1 MSDRAAT
8 IWAAVTGLLCVLVM
22 LGLAFTGPV
31 ALAGVLIVLAL
42 SFGFRWLVRLVTRH
56 RQTSR

>member
-1 MSDRAAT
+1 MSDRDDT

-31 ALAGVLIVLAL
+31 ALAGVIIVLAL
-42 SFGFRWLVRLVTRH
+42 SFGFRWLARLATRH

>member
-1 MSDRAAT
+1 MSDRAET

-42 SFGFRWLVRLVTRH
+42 SFNFRWLARLVTRH
-56 RQTSR
+56 R